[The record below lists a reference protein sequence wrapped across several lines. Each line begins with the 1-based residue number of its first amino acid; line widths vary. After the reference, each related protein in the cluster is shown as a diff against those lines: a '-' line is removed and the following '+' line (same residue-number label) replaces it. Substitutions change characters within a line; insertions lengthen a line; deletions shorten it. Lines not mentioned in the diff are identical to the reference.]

1 MAWGAAA
8 RGGRNKGPM
17 VEKPKCDDKAKE
29 QKTSS
34 FPKTRV
40 FELRQITHAKEE
52 KSVLLLFDLAPF
64 AAKSKG
70 SSL

>member
-8 RGGRNKGPM
+8 RGGR
-17 VEKPKCDDKAKE
+17 KAEMAEMMTKSKK
-29 QKTSS
+29 QAC